1 MRQEVTRARNANRLA
16 RRALQQLLDVQEPS
30 RQMLAILIAKTA
42 NALAECQDAL
52 NEVQMILQEVR
63 DDNDRDE

>member
-1 MRQEVTRARNANRLA
+1 
-16 RRALQQLLDVQEPS
+16 LQQLLDVQEPS